1 MKAIEFTKEMKILAM
16 SYNKDFTEETITLW
30 YEQFKNIK
38 KDNLH
43 KAIKQIII
51 TNKYMPSIAELLDG
65 CKKENK
71 KSKLITLEKM
81 KLDGYFKNTTEYD
94 KAIKWLE
101 KDITPEWLLNDM
113 KKYFINENKK
123 LIGI

>member
-1 MKAIEFTKEMKILAM
+1 MRAIEFTKEMKILAM
-16 SYNKDFTEETITLW
+16 SYNKDFTEETISLW
-30 YEQFKNIK
+30 YEQFKDIK

-81 KLDGYFKNTTEYD
+81 KLNGYFKNITEYN
-94 KAIKWLE
+94 KAINWLE

-113 KKYFINENKK
+113 KEYFINENKK
-123 LIGI
+123 LIGG

>member
-16 SYNKDFTEETITLW
+16 SYNKDFTEETIALW

-43 KAIKQIII
+43 KAIQKIIL
-51 TNKYMPSIAELLDG
+51 TNKYMPSIAELLEG
-65 CKKENK
+65 CKEENK
-71 KSKLITLEKM
+71 KVKLFTLEKM
-81 KLDGYFKNTTEYD
+81 QLNGYFKNTTEYN

-123 LIGI
+123 LIGG

>member
-16 SYNKDFTEETITLW
+16 SYNKDFTEETIALW

-81 KLDGYFKNTTEYD
+81 KLNGYFKNTTEYN

-123 LIGI
+123 LIGG